1 LSQRWVWRKKS
12 LKHTRKTR
20 TRRKNSLSG
29 STPASTAIDLHY
41 GRINLVKRWKRDR
54 IERLCGYLK
63 LSQNELASLMAVPHA
78 TFQKYTVAGRF
89 PPPVCLLLTIMEGK
103 YLNGIAP
110 DVIPNVFDFNG

>member
-1 LSQRWVWRKKS
+1 
-12 LKHTRKTR
+12 
-20 TRRKNSLSG
+20 
-29 STPASTAIDLHY
+29 
-41 GRINLVKRWKRDR
+41 
-54 IERLCGYLK
+54 
-63 LSQNELASLMAVPHA
+63 MAVPHA